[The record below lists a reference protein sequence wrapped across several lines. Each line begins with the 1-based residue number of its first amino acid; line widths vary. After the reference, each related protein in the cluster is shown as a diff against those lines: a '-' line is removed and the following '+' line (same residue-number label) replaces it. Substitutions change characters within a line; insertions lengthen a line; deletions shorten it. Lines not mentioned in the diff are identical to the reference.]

1 MSDIED
7 LLRVALK
14 QQTEQLMTTPG
25 LARRALRGA
34 GRTRRV
40 QYAATAT
47 VAALGTT
54 AAVGVV
60 DHNHLGRTSAAG
72 PGACF
77 GAAKPAVS
85 SGPTS
90 LEGAAPSPSLR
101 LLWSSSGAPVFSAAA
116 TAVGSPGPVIDGSP
130 ASTSTAA
137 LSPTVSSTPASVAV
151 GSESAQIK
159 AVTLPDPAPGY
170 PLRRAPDS
178 VGLTGFGPGATY
190 WSATFLLAVTT
201 GATTSLGAG
210 VSEVD
215 PTGPEAT
222 VIVADGRPY
231 DLSSP
236 TSIQSVPVVKTLT
249 VQGHPAY
256 LTEACDQTDLYL
268 STGRFQVLVAGSGGT
283 TVNKLVALENALT
296 GLQ

>member
-7 LLRVALK
+7 LFRAAMK
-14 QQTEQLMTTPG
+14 DQTEHLMTMPG
-25 LARRALRGA
+25 IARRALRSA

-54 AAVGVV
+54 ATVGFVN
-60 DHNHLGRTSAAG
+60 HNHFGRTSAAG

-77 GAAKPAVS
+77 NTSSASAADSPAAAEASVDPLDLIVKTTPEVASPIALPASPAPLQS
-85 SGPTS
+85 SLNYGINGSAAPTS
-90 LEGAAPSPSLR
+90 GD
-101 LLWSSSGAPVFSAAA
+101 
-116 TAVGSPGPVIDGSP
+116 AVV
-130 ASTSTAA
+130 ST
-137 LSPTVSSTPASVAV
+137 
-151 GSESAQIK
+151 ESAQIK

-170 PLRRAPDS
+170 PLRREPDS
-178 VGLTGFGPGATY
+178 VAMNSFDSNVNYWSAVFLLGVTPGAT
-190 WSATFLLAVTT
+190 A
-201 GATTSLGAG
+201 SLGAG
-210 VSEVD
+210 AVEVD

-222 VIVADGRPY
+222 VIVADGHPF

-236 TSIQSVPVVKTLT
+236 TSIGGVPVASTLT

-268 STGRFQVLVAGSGGT
+268 STGRFQVEVAGFGGT
-283 TVNKLVALENALT
+283 TITKLVALENALT